1 MFEQIDSMYGKLDSQ
16 KKREKKGK
24 YLVTRRIGR
33 QEIPQENLEKEP
45 DRRQSD
51 ERRIPGRKYLKKNL
65 EKEPH
70 RRKSDERR
78 IQPRGE
84 TLRKS
89 REGTSPKKIR

>member
-1 MFEQIDSMYGKLDSQ
+1 M
-16 KKREKKGK
+16 
-24 YLVTRRIGR
+24 
-33 QEIPQENLEKEP
+33 KEGY
-45 DRRQSD
+45 
-51 ERRIPGRKYLKKNL
+51 IGRKYIKKNL

-78 IQPRGE
+78 IKPRGK